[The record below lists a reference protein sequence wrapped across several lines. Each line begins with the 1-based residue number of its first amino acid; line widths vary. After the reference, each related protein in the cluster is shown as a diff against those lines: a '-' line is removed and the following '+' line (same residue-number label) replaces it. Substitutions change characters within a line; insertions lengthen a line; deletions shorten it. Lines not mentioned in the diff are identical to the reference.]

1 MLARSRSTL
10 QHRRCSRCIAASAAS
25 SRAAYHPSLPRSQAD
40 DHDGDDSSSN
50 SAYVFTKLTDA
61 LPSTTTTSTSPATPS
76 TPSTSNTSIS
86 TSTAQSTSSSLFT
99 EPLNRSSIRSIVPS
113 QSRRPQR
120 QTLTS
125 TEAATF
131 ADLLSQLL
139 PISVSSSSTAKANKT
154 RPRPSTSAPSPL
166 PPPPAA
172 QSTSPFASV
181 LNRTQSK
188 PIDQNAEG
196 DGSSGGL
203 QAVRDALDRK
213 TAKRIAS
220 WERRAR
226 SSFETGA
233 SSSAGLG
240 ALSIGD
246 YDRLD
251 QMKEELSTTCSNE
264 YQVWAWGE
272 DKVWGP
278 QVVDSMSSTPL
289 YAHLVLLIFKTLR
302 EQYDSPFTAL
312 QVFHRVSTISPLSFV
327 RGCGADLFN
336 HVLETQWVCSQGDI
350 ALVAKTLERMRSSG
364 VLMDHRT
371 RDLVAQIGEVVRI
384 DGERAEARVRTGR
397 FQSTAATLTPV
408 ERINLVDEIM
418 DDETY
423 LIEHKARYFD
433 AERIEQW
440 NKMERIVEENLK
452 EVEEKRRRV
461 EDEKWEA
468 RERSRMRHQ
477 AREIEQAER
486 ESPNLLGR
494 RGAVGRKDDGGW
506 SEEFWKGEIVG
517 GGHRGKAVRPP
528 TRGLL

>member
-10 QHRRCSRCIAASAAS
+10 QHPRCSLCVSTPQ
-25 SRAAYHPSLPRSQAD
+25 RAAYHPSLPRCQRD
-40 DHDGDDSSSN
+40 DHDGERSSN
-50 SAYVFTKLTDA
+50 SPYVFTKLTDA
-61 LPSTTTTSTSPATPS
+61 LPSTTTTETSSTTLPTPTTPS
-76 TPSTSNTSIS
+76 AAGASP
-86 TSTAQSTSSSLFT
+86 STSSSSSTSFSLFSS
-99 EPLNRSSIRSIVPS
+99 PLNRFPVRSSELST
-113 QSRRPQR
+113 SRRPQR

-139 PISVSSSSTAKANKT
+139 P
-154 RPRPSTSAPSPL
+154 TSATNSAASAKDKTQPVPS
-166 PPPPAA
+166 ASA
-172 QSTSPFASV
+172 SSKSTSPFAPFLDRALPNSTDPKTE
-181 LNRTQSK
+181 R
-188 PIDQNAEG
+188 AG
-196 DGSSGGL
+196 RSGGL

-220 WERRAR
+220 WERRTR

-240 ALSIGD
+240 ALSIQE
-246 YDRLD
+246 YDRFD
-251 QMKEELSTTCSNE
+251 QMKEQLATTCSNE
-264 YQVWAWGE
+264 YEVWAWGE
-272 DKVWGP
+272 DNVWGP
-278 QVVDSMSSTPL
+278 QVVDSISSTPL
-289 YAHLVLLIFKTLR
+289 YAHLVLLVFTTLR
-302 EQYDSPFTAL
+302 EEYDSPFTAL
-312 QVFHRVSTISPLSFV
+312 QVFHRVSTISPISFV

-336 HVLETQWVCSQGDI
+336 QVLETQWLCSQGDI

-371 RDLVAQIGEVVRI
+371 RDLVARIGEAVRI
-384 DGERAEARVRTGR
+384 DGERAEARVQTGK
-397 FQSTAATLTPV
+397 FKTTAASLTPV

-433 AERIEQW
+433 AARIEEW

-461 EDEKWEA
+461 EDEKWDA

-477 AREIEQAER
+477 AREVEQAER
-486 ESPNLLGR
+486 ERPSLVNAMARGR
-494 RGAVGRKDDGGW
+494 GDVGGKEEGGW
-506 SEEFWKGEIVG
+506 SEQFWNGEVVG
-517 GGHRGKAVRPP
+517 GWHRGKAQRPP
-528 TRGLL
+528 NRGPI